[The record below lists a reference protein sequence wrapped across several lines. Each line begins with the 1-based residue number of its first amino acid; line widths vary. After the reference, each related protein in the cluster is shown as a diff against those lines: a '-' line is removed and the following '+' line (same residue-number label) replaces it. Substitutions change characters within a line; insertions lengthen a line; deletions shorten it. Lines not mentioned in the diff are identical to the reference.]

1 MAKRMTKA
9 EAQGIGA
16 LIVIGLPIYGAM
28 KLGESVGWVLIV
40 AIVALV
46 IGLIIFFLAV
56 QKKRRRDALMAKYQ
70 DEDLVR
76 ALMSRSFWQGQTA
89 EQLVDSLGRPHS
101 VDQKALKTKKK
112 EVWKYN
118 HQGGNRYGL
127 RITLDNDQ
135 VVGWDQKT

>member
-9 EAQGIGA
+9 ETQGIAA
-16 LIVIGLPIYGAM
+16 LIVIGLPVYGAM
-28 KLGESVGWVLIV
+28 KLGESVGWVSIV
-40 AIVALV
+40 AIVASV
-46 IGLIIFFLAV
+46 IGLIIFVRAV
-56 QKKRRRDALMAKYQ
+56 QKKKRRNFLMAKYK

-76 ALMSRSFWQGQTA
+76 ALMNRSFWQGQTA